1 MDGVIGG
8 GLAWRR
14 KNRLILG
21 VYQMRYSHAV
31 PPNKQFQPT
40 NSRCARICG

>member
-1 MDGVIGG
+1 MPETAMAEATVVM
-8 GLAWRR
+8 R
-14 KNRLILG
+14 KLFAL
-21 VYQMRYSHAV
+21 